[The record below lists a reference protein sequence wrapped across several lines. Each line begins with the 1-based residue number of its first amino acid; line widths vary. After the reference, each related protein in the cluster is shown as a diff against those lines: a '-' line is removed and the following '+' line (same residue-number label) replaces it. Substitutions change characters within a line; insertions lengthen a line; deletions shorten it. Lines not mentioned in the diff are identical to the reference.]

1 MPTVRRLAALLALAL
16 ASSVLVSSA
25 LAAQIGVIPPAEPL
39 TAERVA
45 ALPAADRAAW
55 AGYLARSD
63 AARAADR
70 AALAAERKGLSTW
83 PTPPASRGDGAASM
97 PLDKP
102 ADWYGSEA
110 ALLIARNVLSFQ
122 TPAGGWGK
130 NQPRDAAPR
139 QPGQSF
145 VADNSPKKPP
155 PADDF
160 DLPHDAQWS
169 YVGTIDNDATITE
182 IRFLAKVAAALP
194 GGAGNAYRQ
203 GAERGVRYLLAA
215 QFPNGGWPQ
224 VWPLQGGYHDAIT
237 MNDNAVT
244 DVAELMGA
252 VARGE
257 AGFGVLPAALKA
269 EAAAAEKRA
278 VQLLLATQIR
288 IDGKPT
294 LWAQQ
299 HDALTLAPA
308 SARNYEPPA
317 LSSSESAHAL
327 GYLMSLPQPSPAVV
341 DAVRS
346 GIAMLRTLAV
356 RDRAWV
362 KVDAAQGR
370 FLVVQPGA
378 GPLWARFY
386 DVKTLKPVFG
396 DRDKSLHDDVN
407 EISLERRNG
416 YNWWGTAPVK
426 ALAAYDAWAAKWV
439 KP

>member
-1 MPTVRRLAALLALAL
+1 MPVASRLTLLALAL
-16 ASSVLVSSA
+16 SSSA
-25 LAAQIGVIPPAEPL
+25 FAAQIGTIPPAQAL

-45 ALPAADRAAW
+45 TLPATERAAW
-55 AGYLARSD
+55 ADYLARSD
-63 AARAADR
+63 AQRMADR

-83 PTPPASRGDGAASM
+83 PAPPASRGDGAASM

-102 ADWYGSEA
+102 ADWYGSDA
-110 ALLIARNVLSFQ
+110 ALLIARNVLSYQ

-160 DLPHDAQWS
+160 DFPHDAQWS

-182 IRFLAKVAAALP
+182 TRFLAKVAAALP
-194 GGAGNAYRQ
+194 GEAGNAYRQ

-257 AGFGVLPAALKA
+257 AGLGVLPAPLRA

-317 LSSSESAHAL
+317 LSSGESAHAL

-346 GIAMLRTLAV
+346 GIAMLRALAV
-356 RDRAWV
+356 RDRAWT
-362 KVDAAQGR
+362 KVDEAQGR
-370 FLVVQPGA
+370 RLVVQPGA
-378 GPLWARFY
+378 GPLWARYY

-407 EISLERRNG
+407 DISLERRNG
-416 YNWWGTAPVK
+416 YNWWGASPVK
-426 ALAAYDAWAAKWV
+426 TLEFYDKVWAPRWV

>member
-1 MPTVRRLAALLALAL
+1 MAWIALFC
-16 ASSVLVSSA
+16 ASSSF
-25 LAAQIGVIPPAEPL
+25 AAQIGVIPPAQAL

-45 ALPAADRAAW
+45 ALPAAERATWQA
-55 AGYLARSD
+55 YLARSD
-63 AARAADR
+63 AQRAADR
-70 AALAAERKGLSTW
+70 AALAAERKGLAAW
-83 PTPPASRGDGAASM
+83 PAPPASNGNGAASM

-102 ADWYGSEA
+102 ADWYAGDT
-110 ALLIARNVLSFQ
+110 ALVIARNILSYQ

-130 NQPRDAAPR
+130 NQPRDTAPR

-155 PADDF
+155 PPDDF
-160 DLPHDAQWS
+160 DKPHDPQWS

-194 GGAGNAYRQ
+194 GDAGQAYRL

-257 AGFGVLPAALKA
+257 AGLGVLPAALKA

-288 IDGKPT
+288 IDGKLS

-317 LSSSESAHAL
+317 LSSTESAHAL

-356 RDRAWV
+356 RDRAWM
-362 KVDAAQGR
+362 KVDEAQGR
-370 FLVVQPGA
+370 RLVVQPGA
-378 GPLWARFY
+378 GPLWARYY

-407 EISLERRNG
+407 DLSAERRNG
-416 YNWWGTAPVK
+416 YAWWGTWPVK
-426 ALAAYDAWAAKWV
+426 TLAAYDAWAMKWV
-439 KP
+439 KQPS